1 MYHLINLTTDF
12 FAIPHYYYFFFRKKK
27 SNMAIKTYSVPTYK
41 AHASSGNEKKINL
54 YLLKHP

>member
-41 AHASSGNEKKINL
+41 AHASSGNEKKSI
-54 YLLKHP
+54 YIY